1 MNLTYNISYSNEHKF
16 IWYRTAKCGT
26 RSILT
31 IFENNKNIVSED
43 NIKLKLHWEQYFKF
57 TIVRNPWDRL
67 LSAWKNKVQKQ
78 WIILPSA
85 PYRLNAYKKYKDKSF
100 SYFVKNVD
108 PSIDRHTRCLSNL
121 IDLKNINYI
130 GRFENLQHDFDVI
143 CNRLC
148 IPQQQLPHKN
158 VTKHAH
164 YTEYYNDV
172 TRVIIER
179 IYAKD
184 IERFGYKF
192 GE

>member
-1 MNLTYNISYSNEHKF
+1 MNLTYNISYSAEHKF

-26 RSILT
+26 RSILK

-57 TIVRNPWDRL
+57 AIVRNPWDRL
-67 LSAWKNKVQKQ
+67 LSAWKDKVQKQ
-78 WIILPSA
+78 WTILPDA

-108 PSIDRHTRCLSNL
+108 PSIDRHTMCLSNL

-130 GRFENLQHDFDVI
+130 GRFENLQQDFNIVCDKI
-143 CNRLC
+143 G
-148 IPQQQLPHKN
+148 IPQQQLPHVNK
-158 VTKHAH
+158 TKHKH
-164 YTEYYNDV
+164 YTEYYDDESRQIV
-172 TRVIIER
+172 AEK
-179 IYAKD
+179 YARD
-184 IERFGYKF
+184 IEYFNYEF